1 MRRYTPA
8 TKAKYTE
15 AIGQLKESGLLTDKV
30 TAGVSLQPEGF
41 RQKSTSR
48 NSMRVRIWC
57 VLRTDAS
64 SRGAVWK
71 NTEEPCGDTAQRP
84 RAWSPSPGIWD

>member
-30 TAGVSLQPEGF
+30 TAGFSLQPECF
-41 RQKSTSR
+41 R
-48 NSMRVRIWC
+48 
-57 VLRTDAS
+57 
-64 SRGAVWK
+64 
-71 NTEEPCGDTAQRP
+71 EEQCG
-84 RAWSPSPGIWD
+84 